1 MPVVVNNNFSQDTY
15 GMRTERLIAI
25 QGNFA
30 SIQPELSAPANIST
44 WAADCFDVYA
54 NLLALSGLEMTES
67 EVATAIVAEKVA
79 ALEEAYQNVKYIGTS
94 IYTDRTSILD
104 KYEFGTSFPDNRDD
118 MFRRVDA
125 VILAYNRHTA
135 DGVTPLIP
143 ETLITRLTGARD
155 DVKTAL
161 ATQDDERYD
170 ARNAVTVAS
179 ERFVEDTKKLNELK
193 SWTYVMLGKQDDRVN
208 LIGMVNPS
216 TGGNNGPIPGAPT
229 NLTVNIETMVFSWD
243 AVEENITSY
252 QLMASVAGIEWVEI
266 YSGPDNFVYF
276 IPTSENYQQYKVRGR
291 NENGFGN
298 YSLLMLYNHQAF
310 PAPEDVSVAI
320 TSVPLG
326 TIELTWSAVPLAQ
339 SYKIFYAKV
348 DFGLAAPALTAF
360 LNAGTVTVTSF
371 EGTSEVGKR
380 QYYFVRSV
388 RLDGEIV
395 SEPSA
400 VVFVER

>member
-104 KYEFGTSFPDNRDD
+104 KYEFGTSFPDDRDD

-125 VILAYNRHTA
+125 AILAYNRHTA

-216 TGGNNGPIPGAPT
+216 TGGNNGPVPAAPT
-229 NLTVNIETMVFSWD
+229 NLSVDIATMVFSWD
-243 AVEENITSY
+243 AVEGNITSY
-252 QLMASVAGIEWVEI
+252 QLMASVAGVEWIEI
-266 YSGPDNFVYF
+266 YSGPDNFVHF
-276 IPTSENYQQYKVRGR
+276 IPTSENYHQYKVRGR

-298 YSLLMLYNHQAF
+298 YSLLMMYNH
-310 PAPEDVSVAI
+310 VA
-320 TSVPLG
+320 
-326 TIELTWSAVPLAQ
+326 
-339 SYKIFYAKV
+339 
-348 DFGLAAPALTAF
+348 LAAPGYVSL
-360 LNAGTVTVTSF
+360 TVTNASTGQVALNWENIEAADFFRVYVCSVATGAPAVPADYSLAGEFTVASF
-371 EGTSEVGKR
+371 SATFGTGMRKYFYVKSGTSGGLLSSASD
-380 QYYFVRSV
+380 SV
-388 RLDGEIV
+388 YADL
-395 SEPSA
+395 
-400 VVFVER
+400 